1 MTLKLSGS
9 HEWRVSEKPRRGSVL
24 LLRKPLEM
32 TRKPLRTQD
41 ASLAI
46 QGQRLRRLSS
56 PAHFNLH
63 VILLIHRV
71 MHDVIPRTGKH
82 HLYVRVPVGMSI
94 AASCHSWKLPAYAL
108 RIGNTYAHPCSFM
121 RDIVFLQRWVETLLR
136 PGAVGWWWRWGAVES
151 DDHCCYYCYGSCY
164 YSPF

>member
-1 MTLKLSGS
+1 MACFGEASA
-9 HEWRVSEKPRRGSVL
+9 
-24 LLRKPLEM
+24 RKRPPLAEASRNDKKTSPHARCFPGD
-32 TRKPLRTQD
+32 TRLE
-41 ASLAI
+41 ASAPFE
-46 QGQRLRRLSS
+46 

-71 MHDVIPRTGKH
+71 VHNVIPRTGKH

-94 AASCHSWKLPAYAL
+94 AASCHSWKLPAYAV

-164 YSPF
+164 